1 LARYASTAA
10 LTSNCAAVLE
20 DVAGD
25 VGVFVWADVKRENRK
40 TAGRRNLAARNITV
54 SILLRSN
61 AK

>member
-1 LARYASTAA
+1 
-10 LTSNCAAVLE
+10 VLE